1 MHEDQDAA
9 ISEEIEMHLDEALAT
24 IPAFV
29 PEALD
34 RFQSHIDPTWIEEAL
49 AATGTATIRKRRL
62 PAEQVVWL
70 VIGMALMRNESIE
83 RVVAMLDLALP
94 SVKGDTTARSAIVQA
109 RQRLGEE
116 PMAYLFNVTADH
128 WAHASAR
135 RHQWRGLAL
144 YGVDGTTNRVSDSPE
159 NREAFGGQCGS
170 SYRGGS
176 AYPMVRIVALM
187 ALRSHLIASWQ
198 FANYTTGETTLA
210 HDVWREMPH
219 DSLLIADRNFLIA
232 NDLCAIERGGG
243 NRNWLTR
250 AKSRTKLRRI
260 KKLGSNDDLVEIVLS
275 SDTRRRSSGIPP
287 VWTARAIRYHRKG
300 FPPSTLLTSLVDPT
314 TYPAAELVALYHER
328 WELEIGYDEIKTHL
342 LAREEAI
349 RSRTP
354 GGVRQELWGIGLAYN
369 LVRVEMER
377 AADEAGVSPNR
388 ISFVNSLAF
397 IRNAWLGWSTPP
409 LAPGKIPAGLLDLRR
424 HLKLLLLPERA
435 TGRAYPRAVKI
446 KMTPYNR
453 KPPTGAARN

>member
-1 MHEDQDAA
+1 MYEDQDAA

-34 RFQSHIDPTWIEEAL
+34 RFQSHIDPIWIEEAL
-49 AATGTATIRKRRL
+49 AATGTATVRKRRL

-70 VIGMALMRNESIE
+70 VIGMALMRNESIA

-94 SVKGDTTARSAIVQA
+94 SVKGDTTAKSAIVQA

-116 PMAYLFNVTADH
+116 PLAYLFNVTADH

-135 RHQWRGLAL
+135 RQEWRGLAL
-144 YGVDGTTNRVSDSPE
+144 YGVDGTTNRVPDSPE
-159 NREAFGGQCGS
+159 NRKAFGGQSGS
-170 SYRGGS
+170 RYHGGS

-198 FANYTTGETTLA
+198 FANYTTGETILA
-210 HDVWREMPH
+210 HDLWREMQQ
-219 DSLLIADRNFLIA
+219 DSLLIADRAFLIA

-243 NRNWLTR
+243 NRNWLLR
-250 AKSRTKLRRI
+250 SRSVTKLRPI
-260 KKLGSNDDLVEIVLS
+260 KKLGRNDELVEIVVS
-275 SDTRRRSSGIPP
+275 SETRRRYPDIPP
-287 VWTARAIRYHRKG
+287 VWTARAIRYHHKG
-300 FPPSTLLTSLVDPT
+300 FPPATLLTSLVDAAK
-314 TYPAAELVALYHER
+314 YPAAELVALYHER

-354 GGVRQELWGIGLAYN
+354 AGVRQELWGIGLAYN
-369 LVRVEMER
+369 LVRVEMAR
-377 AADEAGVSPNR
+377 AAVEAGVSPSR

-397 IRNAWLGWSTPP
+397 IRTAWLGWSTAP

-446 KMTPYNR
+446 KMSPYNT
-453 KPPTGAARN
+453 KPPTGATRN